1 MTAILPSSLVQ
12 KFHFRLKATK
22 AVETNA
28 QPLLKN
34 YPTQHKKS
42 EKLKDSHWKEMF
54 GVPVLS
60 TTQGVVEYDLFPPL
74 RKFHSSLAII
84 VKI

>member
-1 MTAILPSSLVQ
+1 M
-12 KFHFRLKATK
+12 
-22 AVETNA
+22 ETNA

-42 EKLKDSHWKEMF
+42 EKLKDLYWKEMF

-84 VKI
+84 VEI

>member
-1 MTAILPSSLVQ
+1 MTAILPLSLIQ
-12 KFHFRLKATK
+12 KFHFRLKDTK
-22 AVETNA
+22 AMETNA

-42 EKLKDSHWKEMF
+42 EKLKDLHWKEMF

-60 TTQGVVEYDLFPPL
+60 TTQGVVEYDLFAPL

-84 VKI
+84 VEI